1 MNIFTFLKNMKP
13 LVQSGKYTMD
23 EVKRLYRENVGEL
36 TGIVEKG
43 IENLFKQAPSIRKGI
58 KGIGLTEEYKKMIR
72 PGSTLDELAKKDPS
86 AAKRYIDE
94 MMETEKTMERISG
107 PGYSRELDEDVLKA
121 IEEEDIKF
129 VKEFEDPL
137 EDFKRGKETL
147 VGAARKLG
155 AELEGDETVA
165 ELQEIISRLKKADG
179 GRIGLKEGG
188 NERFLER
195 RMEDYM
201 EEGLSES
208 EAMEKAI
215 RDLKEGK
222 FIEEYATGGRVGLKD
237 GGMKRRTFLKLAGLG
252 LGSLPFVGKL
262 IKPAAK
268 AAKKLKDIEINISPG
283 MEGGVGQEGADFY
296 TYTNVYLKPL
306 TEKGKKILKEMK
318 EKFGMEDLSSK
329 DEMLISPKTTED
341 AAMAVEEIAKKSGK
355 EKIQVSTTKMGEL
368 GEDVVEPGMLRES
381 DELVNPYTGEF
392 EDEFVEEIV
401 DILEP
406 KGKGTTRQLKQSGG
420 LAYLMGL

>member
-1 MNIFTFLKNMKP
+1 MNLFVFLKNMRP
-13 LVQSGKYTMD
+13 LIQSGKYTID
-23 EVKRLYRENVGEL
+23 EVRRLYRENVGEL

-43 IENLFKQAPSIRKGI
+43 IENLFKQAPAPSIKKEGI
-58 KGIGLTEEYKKMIR
+58 KAIGLTERYKDLIR
-72 PGSTLDELAKKDPS
+72 PGSMLDELAKRDPS
-86 AAKRYIDE
+86 AAKKYIDE
-94 MMETEKTMERISG
+94 MMETEKTMEKISG
-107 PGYSRELDEDVLKA
+107 PGYSKELDEDVLKA
-121 IEEEDIKF
+121 IEEEDVEF
-129 VKEFEDPL
+129 VKQFKDPL
-137 EDFKRGKETL
+137 ADFKKGKESLMDT
-147 VGAARKLG
+147 AKKLG
-155 AELEGDETVA
+155 LPIKGDETVA
-165 ELQEIISRLKKADG
+165 ELQDMISRLEKAD
-179 GRIGLKEGG
+179 
-188 NERFLER
+188 
-195 RMEDYM
+195 
-201 EEGLSES
+201 
-208 EAMEKAI
+208 
-215 RDLKEGK
+215 
-222 FIEEYATGGRVGLKD
+222 GGRVGLKD

-283 MEGGVGQEGADFY
+283 MEGGVGREGADY
-296 TYTNVYLKPL
+296 YSYTNVYLKPL

-318 EKFGMEDLSSK
+318 EKFDIEDLSSK
-329 DEMLISPKTTED
+329 DEMLFAPKTTED

-406 KGKGTTRQLKQSGG
+406 KTKGTKRQLKQAGG

>member
-1 MNIFTFLKNMKP
+1 MNLFVFLKNMRP
-13 LVQSGKYTMD
+13 LIQSGKYTID
-23 EVKRLYRENVGEL
+23 EVRRLYRENVGEL

-43 IENLFKQAPSIRKGI
+43 IENLFKQAPAPSIKKEGI
-58 KGIGLTEEYKKMIR
+58 KAIGLTERYKDLIR
-72 PGSTLDELAKKDPS
+72 PGSMLDELAKRDPS
-86 AAKRYIDE
+86 AAKKYIDE
-94 MMETEKTMERISG
+94 MM
-107 PGYSRELDEDVLKA
+107 DEDVLKTV
-121 IEEEDIKF
+121 EEKDVEF
-129 VKEFEDPL
+129 VKQFKDPL
-137 EDFKRGKETL
+137 ADFKKGKESLMDT
-147 VGAARKLG
+147 AKKLG
-155 AELEGDETVA
+155 LPIKGDETVA
-165 ELQEIISRLKKADG
+165 ELQDMISRLEKAD
-179 GRIGLKEGG
+179 
-188 NERFLER
+188 
-195 RMEDYM
+195 
-201 EEGLSES
+201 
-208 EAMEKAI
+208 
-215 RDLKEGK
+215 
-222 FIEEYATGGRVGLKD
+222 GGRVGLKD

-283 MEGGVGQEGADFY
+283 MEGGVGREGADY
-296 TYTNVYLKPL
+296 YSYTNVYLKPL

-318 EKFGMEDLSSK
+318 EKFDIEDLSSK
-329 DEMLISPKTTED
+329 DEMLFAPKTTED

-406 KGKGTTRQLKQSGG
+406 KGKGTTRQLKQAGG